1 MTELPTITRTISGK
15 GEIKIPI
22 EYAKAKNVYLYTQ
35 VIRRVRTPSINFT
48 WNPDKGFYAH
58 VCFCIDDYVLQTFD
72 INFKEQVFYIYDG
85 MSAQILTSLICAT
98 RQILGAQPS
107 ISVHTHNIF
116 QPNRIKFECFA
127 DTAIELSLKGEK
139 LDLCEES
146 DSQPNA
152 PPNPPPPIPELPPGT
167 PTEVDPP
174 YEDDPDGDNTDPN
187 DGDEFKEEEGSGDC
201 VTYNVTYSYDSISSG
216 QTNRTENQIIN
227 LFGPIGAIAAIQDV
241 NGDPQITIEC
251 KGSPDFGNECGAF
264 APLGVT
270 TLTGAGNT
278 VEFANP
284 SIDNIS

>member
-1 MTELPTITRTISGK
+1 MVDLAEVKRTISGK

-58 VCFCIDDYVLQTFD
+58 VCFCIDDFVLQTFD
-72 INFKEQVFYIYDG
+72 INFKQQVFYIYDG
-85 MSAQILTSLICAT
+85 MSAQILVSLICAT

-107 ISVHTHNIF
+107 ISAHTHNIF

-127 DTAIELSLKGEK
+127 DTAIELTLKGEK

-167 PTEVDPP
+167 ATEVDQP
-174 YEDDPDGDNTDPN
+174 YEDDPDGENTEPAA
-187 DGDEFKEEEGSGDC
+187 GDEFKPDPGQGDC
-201 VTYNVTYSYDSISSG
+201 TLYQVDTVITFSTEESFESTYFARGPVTDARILNSENGSQIQIESKGASDTQNVECGEFGWYTVG
-216 QTNRTENQIIN
+216 G
-227 LFGPIGAIAAIQDV
+227 GPINTFSNIEIIAITEIP
-241 NGDPQITIEC
+241 G
-251 KGSPDFGNECGAF
+251 
-264 APLGVT
+264 
-270 TLTGAGNT
+270 
-278 VEFANP
+278 
-284 SIDNIS
+284 